1 MRRQGLERI
10 RTLQARLL
18 DHYGPQ
24 GWWPGESPFEILAGT
39 ILVQRTRW
47 RNAELALGNLS
58 TAGLLSPTGV
68 VSCPAG
74 KLQRLIRPAG
84 FYRQKTRS
92 LQGVAQWILANG
104 GIDGVSALPTPDLRR
119 ELTALAGVGQETAD
133 CILLYVFDRPVF
145 IADAYARRLLIRL
158 GWVSADEAADYRR
171 LAELMRSVEGDSDFF
186 NELHA
191 LIVTHGKTV
200 CGRRPV
206 CGRCI
211 LRRHCRT
218 GLIRREATAHRD
230 SCR

>member
-1 MRRQGLERI
+1 M
-10 RTLQARLL
+10 LQTRLL
-18 DHYGPQ
+18 DHHGPQ
-24 GWWPGESPFEILAGT
+24 GWWPGDSPFEILAGT

-47 RNAELALGNLS
+47 RNAELALENLS
-58 TAGLLSPTGV
+58 AAGLLAPTGV
-68 VSCPAG
+68 VSCPTG

-92 LQGVAQWILANG
+92 LQAVAQWILASG
-104 GIDGVSALPTPDLRR
+104 GIDRVRSLSTPDLRR
-119 ELTALAGVGQETAD
+119 QLTALAGVGQETAD

-158 GWVSADEAADYRR
+158 GWVSREEAADYRR
-171 LAELMRSVEGDSDFF
+171 LAELMRSVEGDTDFF

-200 CGRRPV
+200 CGRQPL
-206 CGRCI
+206 CERCI

-218 GLIRREATAHRD
+218 GLGRREATAHRD
-230 SCR
+230 LCR

>member
-24 GWWPGESPFEILAGT
+24 GWWPGDSPFEILAGT

-58 TAGLLSPTGV
+58 AAGLLSPSGIE
-68 VSCPAG
+68 SCPTG

-84 FYRQKTRS
+84 FYRQKARS
-92 LQGVAQWILANG
+92 LQGVAKWILANA
-104 GIDGVSALPTPDLRR
+104 GIDGLRSLSTPGLRR
-119 ELTALAGVGQETAD
+119 QLMALAGVGQETAD

-158 GWVSADEAADYRR
+158 GWVSGDEAADYRR
-171 LAELMRSVEGDSDFF
+171 LAGLMGSVEGDSDFF

-191 LIVTHGKTV
+191 LIVAHGKAV
-200 CGRRPV
+200 CRQRPA
-206 CGRCI
+206 CERCI
-211 LRRHCRT
+211 LRKHCCT
-218 GLIRREATAHRD
+218 GLSPREVTAHRD